1 MSPQIVAVRG
11 PLAGR
16 VFPLASAPLSFGRTP
31 ENVVVLASG
40 MASRRHAEVRAEGGA
55 FVLYDLGSSNGT
67 RVNGQPI
74 QMRRL
79 NPGDVLEIGDEAFRF
94 ELAAT
99 DAPTVLAAP
108 APQPPPPPAPR
119 GSPAAQQPLPP
130 LAAPSAHQPLP
141 PPPAP
146 RGDPAAHQPFPPPP
160 PAQPAKRWPL
170 LVALALLLSCTLLAA
185 LVGGITIARTI
196 DWSGPSIGG
205 TGGNGNG
212 TGAAAPPLT
221 SLEPTRVPLAA
232 HAAKWTVLVYMA
244 GDNDLESAAIT
255 DFHEMAR
262 VGSSDDLKLVVQFDR
277 IRSREFWND
286 SSAGDWETTKRFLV
300 ERGMQPTP
308 AMALA
313 DMGELNMGDPAVLAD
328 FIEWG
333 ITNYPAERY
342 ALVIWDHG
350 AAWFGVA
357 SDDTDEDMLTLP
369 DISAALENARAR
381 TGFGRLDLIGFDAC
395 LMAQLDVFH
404 AVAPYADV
412 VVASADL
419 EPNQGWDWEAWI
431 QRLADDPD
439 QDAHAVARA
448 IVETYMVY
456 YPPSR
461 TDDLTLSAFD
471 LTRIDEI
478 NEPFE
483 RLSRLLIE
491 QVPGRSYNAIAQSRA
506 FTDVYVPTSAEYFSA
521 VDLGHFAQLLAERSN
536 YAPMT
541 QAANDLAQAIER
553 TRIANGTG
561 SFHPNSTGISI
572 YFPDR
577 SEYFHDAY
585 LRASPLPRNT
595 SWDTFLDTFYEAGL
609 VAVTRPEIGDLRLS
623 ASSVSQDEPVTLEGV
638 VSGQDIAYVFSFI
651 GIPNA
656 SRDTIELIYVNFIY
670 PPDSIVTLGD
680 QPVWD
685 EGSYNLRLRWNA
697 NNWYMSNGRD
707 KIEVLLGPIRY
718 GSDLFGVEGVYTSQA
733 TGEQIDAGLI
743 FKVSDNQGTLE
754 RIWGFPRNRDNRQE
768 PQPFELTPSPGDT
781 FTAYMRTYTDT
792 GSELEPGS
800 VEGNTITFTDQAL
813 TVGFDATINGDY
825 VMGFL
830 VRDIAGNFNYAYE
843 DIRVVNP

>member
-1 MSPQIVAVRG
+1 MSAQIVAIRG
-11 PLAGR
+11 PLTGR
-16 VFPLASAPLSFGRTP
+16 TFPLTTTPLSLGRTP

-40 MASRRHAEVRAEGGA
+40 MASRRHAEIRAEGGA

-74 QMRRL
+74 QMQRL
-79 NPGDVLEIGDEAFRF
+79 NPGDLFEIGDESFRF

-99 DAPTVLAAP
+99 DAPTVVAGSAHQP
-108 APQPPPPPAPR
+108 PPPPPAPR
-119 GSPAAQQPLPP
+119 GNPTAQQPLPP
-130 LAAPSAHQPLP
+130 P
-141 PPPAP
+141 PTPH
-146 RGDPAAHQPFPPPP
+146 GGPAAHQQPFPPPPPPP
-160 PAQPAKRWPL
+160 PAQPARRWPL
-170 LVALALLLSCTLLAA
+170 LLAVALLLSCTLLAA

-196 DWSGPSIGG
+196 DWSGTSVGG
-205 TGGNGNG
+205 TGGSTNGG
-212 TGAAAPPLT
+212 GQVPAPVPT
-221 SLEPTRVPLAA
+221 LEPTRVPLAA
-232 HAAKWTVLVYMA
+232 DAAKWTVLVYMA

-262 VGSSDDLKLVVQFDR
+262 VGSSDELNLVVQFDR

-308 AMALA
+308 DMALA

-342 ALVIWDHG
+342 ALVLWDHG

-419 EPNQGWDWEAWI
+419 EPNQGWDWEAWV
-431 QRLADDPD
+431 QRLADDPS

-461 TDDLTLSAFD
+461 TSDLTLSAFD

-483 RLSRLLIE
+483 RLNRLMIE
-491 QVPGRSYNAIAQSRA
+491 QVSGRSYNAIAQSRA
-506 FTDVYVPTSAEYFSA
+506 FTDVYVPTSAELFSA
-521 VDLGHFAQLLAERSN
+521 VDLGHFAQLLAERST

-541 QAANDLAQAIER
+541 QAANDLAQAIEN

-577 SEYFHDAY
+577 REYFLQTEY
-585 LRASPLPRNT
+585 GRASPLPRNT

-609 VAVTRPEIGDLRLS
+609 VAVTRPEIRDLSLS
-623 ASSVSQDEPVTLEGV
+623 ALTVAEDDPVTLEGV

-685 EGSYNLRLRWNA
+685 EGAYNLRLRWNA
-697 NNWYMSNGRD
+697 RNWYMNNGRD

-733 TGEQIDAGLI
+733 TGEKINAGLI
-743 FKVSDNQGTLE
+743 FRVSENQGTLE
-754 RIWGFPRNRDNRQE
+754 RIWGFPGSRDDRQE
-768 PQPFELTPSPGDT
+768 PQPFELTPAPGDT

-792 GSELEPGS
+792 GTDLEPGS
-800 VEGNTITFTDQAL
+800 VQGNTLTFTNQPF
-813 TVGFDATINGDY
+813 TVGFDATISGDY

-830 VRDIAGNFNYAYE
+830 VRDIAGNFNYDYE